1 MAPQTNFDL
10 EAYLTES
17 VEWALKSMLK
27 AALFHPR
34 ESAFMAKYALA
45 SRTAAQRRHQLE
57 EEGEHIPAFL
67 IASITSLCNLHCVGC
82 YARSVESC
90 VDEVP
95 EDQLSGEE
103 WGRVFREARDAGV
116 SFIFL
121 AGGEPMVRR
130 DVIAQ
135 AAQVPEN
142 LFPVIT
148 NGTLFQDEML
158 RLFDEHRNLIPLLSI
173 EGGRAV
179 TDARRGSGMY
189 RKLREVMTELNRRG
203 IAFGASI
210 TVTNQ
215 NLEEVTS
222 DAFLEDLNGI
232 GCKAVLYVEFVPT
245 SDDVRPLTLNDD
257 QRDWLAQR
265 MEDIRSVRRDMVLLS
280 FPGDEAASGG
290 CLAAGRG
297 FFHINSHGGAEPCP
311 FSPYFD
317 SSLRTMSL
325 REALNSPLFRALRTD
340 GILTE
345 HHDGGC
351 VLFDQAE
358 RVRSLMEQA
367 QEA

>member
-1 MAPQTNFDL
+1 MTQREFDL

-17 VEWALKSMLK
+17 VEWAVKSMLR
-27 AALFHPR
+27 ASLFHPR
-34 ESAFMAKYALA
+34 ESAYMARYALA
-45 SRTAAQRRHQLE
+45 GSAAAKRRHALE
-57 EEGEHIPAFL
+57 EQGVHVPAFL
-67 IASITSLCNLHCVGC
+67 IASITSFCNLHCVGC

-90 VDEVP
+90 VDGVP

-103 WGRVFREARDAGV
+103 WGDVFRQARELGV

-130 DVIAQ
+130 DVIAR
-135 AAQVPEN
+135 AAEVPEI

-148 NGTLFQDEML
+148 NGTLFSDDML
-158 RLFDEHRNLIPLLSI
+158 ELFDRSRNLVPMLSL
-173 EGGRAV
+173 EGGAAV
-179 TDARRGSGMY
+179 TDARRGGGMY
-189 RKLREVMTELNRRG
+189 RRLRSLMEELNGRG

-222 DAFLEDLNGI
+222 DAFLDSLCES
-232 GCKAVLYVEFVPT
+232 GCKAVLFVEFVPT
-245 SDDVRPLTLNDD
+245 SDDVRPLTLSDA
-257 QRDWLAQR
+257 QRDWLGAR
-265 MEDIRSVRRDMVLLS
+265 MDALRAARRDMVLLS

-311 FSPYFD
+311 FSPFSD
-317 SSLRTMSL
+317 ASLRRMSL
-325 REALNSPLFRALRTD
+325 REALDSPLFRALRSD

-345 HHDGGC
+345 AHDGGC
-351 VLFDQAE
+351 VLFDQAD
-358 RVRSLMEQA
+358 RVRSLMDAAAGE
-367 QEA
+367 